1 MQLSFFHKLTL
12 IFLPI
17 SFLTGPFLP
26 DLMVVII
33 AIFSIFYLSKENIAL
48 FFKDNLLFL
57 ISFFFL
63 IIVFSGLI
71 SVNSYAS
78 LILFDGPIFFFR
90 YFFFIVGII
99 FILNKY
105 NNLLKNIFYVLSI
118 SIVFVLF
125 DAIFQ
130 WIFNHNIFG
139 LVSPSIRISSIFG
152 SEEILG
158 HYLSFIVPIFF
169 SLCIYFFYHNKKI
182 INLLF
187 IVFFISLFVSI
198 ISGDRTGFLK
208 LFIFLIFLIICL
220 KGYRKQLITHL
231 FVYIIIALPIISKSE
246 NIIKRYNQTVH
257 DVSQLT
263 IPFLPFSTAHESH
276 FKSSTFM
283 FLDKPI
289 LGHGPQGFRLYCNN
303 DLKYNHGD
311 NACNSHPHNYYF
323 QLLAETGMIGFITIL
338 LFFFKLLTRFYSS
351 YFKLNLNQS
360 DTRYLL
366 TINIL
371 LFGSILNFLPLIA
384 HFNFYNNWS
393 NSMIY
398 FNISLISYFY
408 MAKKIN
414 FNFK

>member
-1 MQLSFFHKLTL
+1 MQLSSFLKLIL
-12 IFLPI
+12 IILPVT
-17 SFLTGPFLP
+17 FLTGPFLP
-26 DLMVVII
+26 DLIVVII
-33 AIFSIFYLSKENIAL
+33 AICSLFYLSKENIVFIL
-48 FFKDNLLFL
+48 QDKLLFL
-57 ISFFFL
+57 ISIFFL
-63 IIVFSGLI
+63 IIVISGLTSI
-71 SVNSYAS
+71 NAYTS
-78 LILFDGPIFFFR
+78 LVLYDGPIFFFR

-105 NNLLKNIFYVLSI
+105 SNLLKSIFYILFI
-118 SIVFVLF
+118 SIFFVLF

-130 WIFNHNIFG
+130 WIFHHNIFG

-158 HYLSFIVPIFF
+158 HYLSFIIPIFF

-187 IVFFISLFVSI
+187 IFFFISLFVSI

-208 LFIFLIFLIICL
+208 LFIFLIFLIIFL
-220 KGYRKQLITHL
+220 KGYRKLLIAHL
-231 FVYIIIALPIISKSE
+231 IIYLIIALPIISKSE
-246 NIIKRYNQTVH
+246 NIIKRYHQTIH

-263 IPFLPFSTAHESH
+263 IPFLPFSKAHESH
-276 FKSSTFM
+276 FKSSVFM

-303 DLKYNHGD
+303 NLKYNHGD
-311 NACNSHPHNYYF
+311 NACNNHPHNYYF
-323 QLLAETGMIGFITIL
+323 QSLAETGIIGLVAL
-338 LFFFKLLTRFYSS
+338 LFFFFKLLNRFYSS
-351 YFKLNLNQS
+351 FLKLNLNQS
-360 DTRYLL
+360 DTSYLL
-366 TINIL
+366 SINIL
-371 LFGSILNFLPLIA
+371 IFGSILNFLPFIA

-408 MAKKIN
+408 TTKNNK
-414 FNFK
+414 F